1 MKSIPLPPG
10 IRDYTSE
17 IVRKFDHIN
26 DIFFQE
32 TESWGFN
39 KIYTPIIENIESLT
53 SDSAQSDSKNILKL
67 IDPLSGEILGIKSDI
82 TPQIARFVNSNYSLS
97 SLPIRLSY
105 AERVVRNKINNN
117 GDSREFFQLGCESI
131 GTEGILNDIEIIQL
145 ASSLIKKMGFPNQVI
160 TLSSSLIVNFILSK
174 LIKSNEKIRDLFY
187 KKNFS
192 EIAKISNDISFPQK
206 ERNFIKSVVIPFTKN
221 KIPKNSYL
229 SSNVL
234 KEIENLKIISRELI
248 KINPETK
255 CIIDYLDVKD
265 FQYYSNITFEINV
278 PKIKSSLLN
287 GGRYDNLFNKYDLNI
302 PAIGFGLNLL
312 TLVKYIKV
320 DNSARP
326 TALIIIDSNTSI
338 FESFQIRDFLA
349 NQGFITRFSNKKLSN
364 NFQQIIVKMSRTK
377 QVNLYDGKMN
387 KIAKFKSLKEFIE
400 EEI

>member
-17 IVRKFDHIN
+17 IVRKFDYIN

-53 SDSAQSDSKNILKL
+53 SDSAQSDTKNILKL

-97 SLPIRLSY
+97 TLPIRLSY

-117 GDSREFFQLGCESI
+117 ADLREFFQLGCESI

-338 FESFQIRDFLA
+338 FESFQIRDFLV

-364 NFQQIIVKMSRTK
+364 NFQQIIVKMSKNK

>member
-17 IVRKFDHIN
+17 IVRKFDYIN

-67 IDPLSGEILGIKSDI
+67 IDPLTGEILGIKSDI

-97 SLPIRLSY
+97 TLPIRLSY

-192 EIAKISNDISFPQK
+192 EIAKISNDVSFPQK